1 MRCLPL
7 LLLLAAPA
15 VADDKAVAALAGTY
29 TVKEMARE
37 GKAAPDEVKKGM
49 GAVTV
54 SGDKISFTQNGKELT
69 ARLRADA
76 ARKPAEIDL
85 IPDGEVFDKGRAFKG
100 IYELKDKTL
109 TITFV
114 EDGERPRD
122 FATDAKTST
131 KLVLERK

>member
-15 VADDKAVAALAGTY
+15 LADDKAVEALAGTY
-29 TVKEMARE
+29 TVKEFARE
-37 GKAAPDEVKKGM
+37 GKAAPDDVKKGM

-54 SGDKISFTQNGKELT
+54 ADGKITFTQNGKERV

-76 ARKPAEIDL
+76 ARKPAEIEL
-85 IPDGEVFDKGRAFKG
+85 IPEGDEFDKGRAFKG
-100 IYELKDKTL
+100 IYELKGDTL

-114 EDGERPRD
+114 EDGERPTD
-122 FATDAKTST
+122 FATTAKTAT
-131 KLVLERK
+131 KLVLVKK